1 MGKEL
6 MKVSVLN
13 MKDTELEIVVE
24 GEGHT
29 LLNLLRDLLLDD
41 ESVVFASYLIDHPM
55 RSSPRLTLRTN
66 GKNALSVLIENTSK
80 MASIVTEFNEKF
92 VNLIAGQK

>member
-1 MGKEL
+1 

-13 MKDTELEIVVE
+13 MKDTELEISVE

-29 LLNLLRDLLLDD
+29 LLNLLRDILLDD
-41 ESVVFASYLIDHPM
+41 ESVIFASYLIDHPM
-55 RSSPRLTLRTN
+55 RLAPRLTVRTN
-66 GKNALSVLIENTSK
+66 GKNALNVLIENTSK
-80 MASIVTEFNEKF
+80 MASAVTEFNEKL

>member
-1 MGKEL
+1 

-41 ESVVFASYLIDHPM
+41 EGVVFASYLIDHPM
-55 RSSPRLTLRTN
+55 RSAPRLTLRTN
-66 GKNALSVLIENTSK
+66 GKNALTVLIENTSK